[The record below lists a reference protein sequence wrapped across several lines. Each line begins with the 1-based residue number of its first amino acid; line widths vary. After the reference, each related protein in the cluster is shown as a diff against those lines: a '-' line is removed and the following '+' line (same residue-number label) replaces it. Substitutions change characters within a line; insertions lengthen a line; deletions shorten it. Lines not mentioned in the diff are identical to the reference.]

1 MCFIMKICT
10 SFKAKI
16 EAERIHP
23 VLEFN
28 QSQQLRPYVKFD
40 TKKQQKQKKMVTKTE
55 KRCAN

>member
-1 MCFIMKICT
+1 MKICT
-10 SFKAKI
+10 SFKAKT